1 MSCDRVFLDLWRV
14 SVQYTIVS
22 RCPFVHWRGG
32 GETAVCSLPGQA
44 GSVCQ
49 QYCLHLRKGNVW
61 STLQL
66 SRSLPDQTSAC
77 SLHCAFSG
85 CCSVGGGLRL
95 SVCMLFS
102 SVMDYFV
109 TLVFLWQWMCS
120 VLSKCSA
127 RLCFSANLLGLSK
140 EKNLIYHWLGRYTC
154 MSYIYSILFY
164 YILVAQ
170 KERKRKHIILLVS
183 SMFLKGTVS
192 WFNFFGKL
200 ANIYHWLGI

>member
-1 MSCDRVFLDLWRV
+1 MHCV
-14 SVQYTIVS
+14 Y
-22 RCPFVHWRGG
+22 
-32 GETAVCSLPGQA
+32 
-44 GSVCQ
+44 
-49 QYCLHLRKGNVW
+49 
-61 STLQL
+61 STV
-66 SRSLPDQTSAC
+66 
-77 SLHCAFSG
+77 
-85 CCSVGGGLRL
+85 VGGGTLTKPVL
-95 SVCMLFS
+95 SVNSTVYIYAKEMFEAHCSYQGHYRIKPLPAHCTVHSPDVVLWEEAFICRYVWFFS

-109 TLVFLWQWMCS
+109 TLFFSWRWICS

-140 EKNLIYHWLGRYTC
+140 EKNSIYHWLGRYTC

-200 ANIYHWLGI
+200 ANINHWLGI